1 MTSSIPS
8 HDTLREK
15 YLDVQLTTEPKTTI
29 LDQIHSYNYNENNY
43 LVKQLIEELKHQKNL
58 NAMLKMENNK
68 KEIETIENFVSNHEN
83 DVIEQLNN
91 LENISKQL
99 KNVCEENSKLENQK
113 EELHELLYSD
123 KYIELANSMR
133 KIKKVKNDILYFLEK
148 QGIHSP
154 L

>member
-1 MTSSIPS
+1 MIS

-15 YLDVQLTTEPKTTI
+15 YLDTQLTTEPKTTI

-148 QGIHSP
+148 QGIHST